1 MDVVEN
7 TRGPTILLA
16 SYPRCGNTLIRT
28 YIEQMTGIYTGSDCD
43 RKRNLNKELYE
54 MGLRGESILDKS
66 VLVVKSH
73 FPERIGHS
81 EFEA

>member
-1 MDVVEN
+1 
-7 TRGPTILLA
+7 
-16 SYPRCGNTLIRT
+16 
-28 YIEQMTGIYTGSDCD
+28 MTGIYTGSDCD
-43 RKRNLNKELYE
+43 RKRNLNKELFE
-54 MGLRGESILDKS
+54 MGLKGEAILDKS